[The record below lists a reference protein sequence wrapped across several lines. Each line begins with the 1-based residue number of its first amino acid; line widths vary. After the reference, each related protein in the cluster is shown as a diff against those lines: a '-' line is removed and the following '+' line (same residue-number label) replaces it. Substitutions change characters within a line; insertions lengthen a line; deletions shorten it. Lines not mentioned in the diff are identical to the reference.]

1 MKIKSDMKLES
12 GSSAL
17 TNTYIARA
25 ELTNIVR
32 FKAGAERD
40 ILRQYKED
48 SGLDLHIYS
57 SKSFLFVCLG
67 LHLLDSHQITS
78 DSLACLARTQ
88 NEGIMACMLSD
99 TLSETSMPI
108 CTPD

>member
-1 MKIKSDMKLES
+1 MKSDMKLES

-40 ILRQYKED
+40 ILRQHKED
-48 SGLDLHIYS
+48 SGLCIFKIS
-57 SKSFLFVCLG
+57 PIVCLG
-67 LHLLDSHQITS
+67 FHLLW
-78 DSLACLARTQ
+78 
-88 NEGIMACMLSD
+88 
-99 TLSETSMPI
+99 
-108 CTPD
+108 